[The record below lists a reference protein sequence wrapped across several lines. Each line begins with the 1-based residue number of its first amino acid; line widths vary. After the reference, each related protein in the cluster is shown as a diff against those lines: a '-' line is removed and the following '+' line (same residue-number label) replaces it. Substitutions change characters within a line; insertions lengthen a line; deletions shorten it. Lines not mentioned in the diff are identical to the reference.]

1 MKRRLLSF
9 FILLPFYA
17 LAHGRASVA
26 ELDTREA
33 VGLCRNLLSLPRRR
47 ANAFT
52 EKMAAA
58 NGHRHAHG
66 AQQAHT
72 HDALSARGRRRLLF
86 VLLLT
91 AAYMLAEAAGGWWTG
106 SLALLADA
114 GHMLA
119 DAAGLALALVAARFG
134 ARPANPTKTY
144 GYYRLEILAAFT
156 NGVTLAAVSLFIL
169 YDAYARWLA
178 PPEIMRGGVMTT
190 VAAGGLLVNLV
201 CAWVLHGDHERDL
214 NVRGAWL
221 HVMGDALGSVGALAA
236 GVLVTLRG
244 WYAADPLFS
253 ALIAVLIV
261 WSSWS
266 LIREATN
273 VLLEGTPAHINLAAV
288 EGVILETAGVENVHD
303 LHVWTIT
310 SGREALSAH
319 VRHAHAASPPE
330 LLRVLR
336 SKLHD
341 QFGVDHLTI
350 QMETEDF
357 EDETFHF
364 CTSGTAC
371 FRSAKE

>member
-1 MKRRLLSF
+1 
-9 FILLPFYA
+9 
-17 LAHGRASVA
+17 VA
-26 ELDTREA
+26 
-33 VGLCRNLLSLPRRR
+33 
-47 ANAFT
+47 
-52 EKMAAA
+52 
-58 NGHRHAHG
+58 
-66 AQQAHT
+66 
-72 HDALSARGRRRLLF
+72 
-86 VLLLT
+86 
-91 AAYMLAEAAGGWWTG
+91 
-106 SLALLADA
+106 
-114 GHMLA
+114 
-119 DAAGLALALVAARFG
+119 
-134 ARPANPTKTY
+134 
-144 GYYRLEILAAFT
+144 
-156 NGVTLAAVSLFIL
+156 LAAVSLFIL
-169 YDAYARWLA
+169 YDAYGRWLA
-178 PPEIMRGGVMTT
+178 PPEIERGGALTAI
-190 VAAGGLLVNLV
+190 AAGGLAVNLV

-221 HVMGDALGSVGALAA
+221 HVIGDALGSVGAIAA
-236 GVLVTLRG
+236 GVLVTWKG

-288 EGVILETAGVENVHD
+288 EGAILETAGVEDVHD

-319 VRHAHAASPPE
+319 VRHARAAAPAE
-330 LLRVLR
+330 LLRSLR

-350 QMETEDF
+350 QMETDDF

-371 FRSAKE
+371 FRSTKE

>member
-1 MKRRLLSF
+1 MTS
-9 FILLPFYA
+9 
-17 LAHGRASVA
+17 
-26 ELDTREA
+26 E
-33 VGLCRNLLSLPRRR
+33 
-47 ANAFT
+47 
-52 EKMAAA
+52 
-58 NGHRHAHG
+58 NGHGHGHGAHAH
-66 AQQAHT
+66 AHT

-86 VLLLT
+86 VLVLT
-91 AAYMLAEAAGGWWTG
+91 AVYMLAEAAGGWLTG

-119 DAAGLALALVAARFG
+119 DVAAIALALVAARF
-134 ARPANPTKTY
+134 ASRPASPTKTY

-156 NGVTLAAVSLFIL
+156 NGVALAAVSLFIL
-169 YDAYARWLA
+169 YDAYGRWLA
-178 PPEIMRGGVMTT
+178 PPEIERGGLMTA
-190 VAAGGLLVNLV
+190 VAAGGLAVNLV
-201 CAWVLHGDHERDL
+201 CAWLLHGDHEKDL

-221 HVMGDALGSVGALAA
+221 HVLGDALGSVGAIAA
-236 GVLVTLRG
+236 GAFVTLGG
-244 WYAADPLFS
+244 WHAADPLFS

-261 WSSWS
+261 WSSWN

-288 EGVILETAGVENVHD
+288 EDVILSTDGVEDVHD

-319 VRHAHAASPPE
+319 VRHERAAAPAE
-330 LLRVLR
+330 LLRALR

-350 QMETEDF
+350 QMETGEF
-357 EDETFHF
+357 EDDTFHF